1 MKKILFS
8 LMLLCCAIAGKSQS
22 DVYTATLQHGDEV
35 KVFHGTSALSQAV
48 GAAEDGDAI
57 NLSAGNFSGVSINK
71 AVNVYGAGFEKDEES
86 GTGVTLITTGG
97 LAVSCS
103 DVHLEGIR
111 VNGNINFYAV
121 SNVSITKCYWNG
133 SDLYNPASVIEISK
147 CVIIGSI
154 NCRSQN
160 IQSLQVLNSVIGA
173 VRNVTID
180 SRVQVDHCMVYE
192 DYGGALL
199 YTNSLLVNGYVG
211 SSAIAE
217 NSTVLNCVI
226 ISNIPAN
233 RVVENCYVVPLA
245 EIFADGEN
253 YNYSPERTYELKQ
266 PEVWIGTDGTQCGLH
281 GGDGW
286 SKVPATPVLKNMT
299 VEVDGST
306 LKVNYE
312 AQTR

>member
-1 MKKILFS
+1 
-8 LMLLCCAIAGKSQS
+8 
-22 DVYTATLQHGDEV
+22 
-35 KVFHGTSALSQAV
+35 
-48 GAAEDGDAI
+48 
-57 NLSAGNFSGVSINK
+57 
-71 AVNVYGAGFEKDEES
+71 
-86 GTGVTLITTGG
+86 
-97 LAVSCS
+97 
-103 DVHLEGIR
+103 
-111 VNGNINFYAV
+111 
-121 SNVSITKCYWNG
+121 
-133 SDLYNPASVIEISK
+133 
-147 CVIIGSI
+147 
-154 NCRSQN
+154 
-160 IQSLQVLNSVIGA
+160 
-173 VRNVTID
+173 
-180 SRVQVDHCMVYE
+180 
-192 DYGGALL
+192 
-199 YTNSLLVNGYVG
+199 VG

-281 GGDGW
+281 GGEGW

>member
-8 LMLLCCAIAGKSQS
+8 LMLLCCAIAGKSQT

-57 NLSAGNFSGVSINK
+57 NLSAGNFSGVNITK
-71 AVNVYGAGFEKDEES
+71 AVSVYGAGFEEDEAT
-86 GTGVTLITTGG
+86 GTNVTLVTSALSINSSN
-97 LAVSCS
+97 VR
-103 DVHLEGIR
+103 LEGLR
-111 VNGNINFYAV
+111 VNGGINFGAV
-121 SNVSITKCYWNG
+121 SDILITKCYWGG
-133 SDLYNPASVIEISK
+133 SSFYNPASVIEISK
-147 CVIIGSI
+147 CVIIGAFD
-154 NCRSQN
+154 CKSQN
-160 IQSLQVLNSVIGA
+160 IQGLRVLNSVIGA

-217 NSTVLNCVI
+217 NSTVHNCVI

>member
-35 KVFHGTSALSQAV
+35 KVFYGTSALSQAV
-48 GAAEDGDAI
+48 AAAEDGDAI
-57 NLSAGNFSGVSINK
+57 NLSAGNFGGVNITK
-71 AVNVYGAGFEKDEES
+71 AVSVYGAGFEEDEAT
-86 GTGVTLITTGG
+86 GTDVTLMTGG
-97 LAVSCS
+97 LSINS
-103 DVHLEGIR
+103 SNVHLEGLR
-111 VNGNINFYAV
+111 VNGTINFGAV
-121 SNVSITKCYWNG
+121 SDIVITKCYWGG
-133 SDLYNPASVIEISK
+133 SEFFNPVSLIEISK
-147 CVIIGSI
+147 CVIIGNF

-160 IQSLQVLNSVIGA
+160 HQGLRVLNSVIGSI
-173 VRNVTID
+173 RNVTLD
-180 SRVQVDHCMVYE
+180 SRIQVDHCMVYD
-192 DYGGALL
+192 DYSGPLL
-199 YTNSLLVNGYVG
+199 YTNSLLVNGYVS

-217 NSTVLNCVI
+217 NSTVHNCVI
-226 ISNIPAN
+226 VSNIPAN

-253 YNYSPERTYELKQ
+253 YNYTPERTYELKQ

-281 GGDGW
+281 GGEGW

>member
-35 KVFHGTSALSQAV
+35 KVFYGTSALSQAV
-48 GAAEDGDAI
+48 AAAEDGDAI
-57 NLSAGNFSGVSINK
+57 NLSAGNFGGVNITK
-71 AVNVYGAGFEKDEES
+71 ALSVYGAGFEEDEAT
-86 GTGVTLITTGG
+86 GTDVTLMTGG
-97 LAVSCS
+97 LSINIS
-103 DVHLEGIR
+103 NVHLEGLR
-111 VNGNINFYAV
+111 VNGAINFGAV
-121 SNVSITKCYWNG
+121 SDIVITKCYWGG
-133 SDLYNPASVIEISK
+133 SEFFSPASLIEISK
-147 CVIIGSI
+147 CVIIGNF
-154 NCRSQN
+154 NCKNQN
-160 IQSLQVLNSVIGA
+160 HQGLRVLNSVIGSI
-173 VRNVTID
+173 RNVTLD
-180 SRVQVDHCMVYE
+180 SRIQVDHCMVYD
-192 DYGGALL
+192 DYSGPLL
-199 YTNSLLVNGYVG
+199 YTNSLLVNGYVS

-217 NSTVLNCVI
+217 NSTVHNCVI
-226 ISNIPAN
+226 VSNIPAN

-253 YNYSPERTYELKQ
+253 YNYTPERTYELKQ

-281 GGDGW
+281 GGEGW

-299 VEVDGST
+299 VEVDDST